1 MEQLSDSYSF
11 IYRKNRY
18 HGHFTPQTLVFNANL
33 QYFSQRVGHISN
45 LQSKGK
51 LSAQE
56 AYELIEALWKQLEG
70 SCYAL
75 GILPEDENN

>member
-1 MEQLSDSYSF
+1 MEQPSDSYSF
-11 IYRKNRY
+11 SYRKNRY
-18 HGHFTPQTLVFNANL
+18 HGHFTPQNLVFNANL
-33 QYFSQRVGHISN
+33 QEFSQRVCHISN

-56 AYELIEALWKQLEG
+56 VYELIEALWKQLEG

>member
-1 MEQLSDSYSF
+1 MEQPSDSYSF
-11 IYRKNRY
+11 SYHKNPY
-18 HGHFTPQTLVFNANL
+18 HGHFTPQNLVFNANL
-33 QYFSQRVGHISN
+33 QDFSQRVGHISN

-56 AYELIEALWKQLEG
+56 AYELIEDLWKQLEG
-70 SCYAL
+70 SCYVL

>member
-1 MEQLSDSYSF
+1 MEQPSDSYSF
-11 IYRKNRY
+11 SYRKKPY
-18 HGHFTPQTLVFNANL
+18 HGHFTPQNLVFNANL
-33 QYFSQRVGHISN
+33 QDFSQRVGQISN

-56 AYELIEALWKQLEG
+56 AYELIEVLWKQLEG